1 MIFYPFVRLHPWS
14 LTLRSILIMK
24 LIVLISLLTAMQL
37 FAEGNAQTINLTA
50 KHVTLNQVMRD
61 IQKQSGV
68 NFFLTGK
75 SLAQAR
81 LSVNIQ
87 HAKLEDALNAIVA
100 PLDLEW
106 IKKDEV
112 IVIKPKRN
120 PPNTERREV
129 QQQSIAGKV
138 VNGKGQALVG
148 TTITVK
154 GANISTVTDQDGR
167 FTIQLPTPNGT
178 LVFSNVGYQRLE
190 KSVTGNDEL
199 TIVLQEEVSGLDEVV
214 VVGYGSQK
222 RANVIGAVSTVNGSS
237 VENRST
243 SALSSSLAGLAAGVN
258 VQTTTGKPGADGA
271 SILIRGK
278 GTLNNTSPLV
288 VIDGIV
294 GSMDAVNPNDVESIS
309 ILKDAATAA
318 IYGSLGSNGVIL
330 ITTKKGAKGKNN
342 VSYTGMVSMLRPNNV
357 PEFITD
363 YAHHMRL
370 VNEGFKN
377 LGQAAV
383 YTDATINLWEEA
395 KKNPTGLTEF
405 GIPNEVAY
413 PNTNWGDVLF
423 GQRKL
428 LQNHNLSLNGG
439 SEQTQYLFSVGYFNN
454 PGTMPETGAD
464 KIRLR
469 INLQSKVAKFL
480 TVGTQTF
487 GDMQNLSVADVVTA
501 YSYLTQTV
509 PGVYPFYNGVYG
521 FPAAAE
527 ESATANN
534 ALAFL
539 NGMGGKNQVNRF
551 NTTIFA
557 KLNLMKG
564 LEFESR
570 VNYNHAYTETN
581 SHQVPYE
588 KWNFA
593 TNKLSTAALSAGQIT
608 TQYGLTKS
616 YNVIVDNVLRYS
628 GSFGKHD
635 VGGILGYNEQYF
647 NQYNIGAAKLGLVH
661 PDLTTFNS
669 ATTMSSITGDELD
682 YGLRSFFGRANYAYD
697 NKYLAEA
704 VVRYDGS
711 SRFGTAKR
719 WGFFPAFSAGWR
731 ISEESFMSPLK
742 SFLNDLRL
750 RASWGKTGNN
760 ASPGNYDHL
769 PSYGTVNYSFNN
781 QAVRGLAQTK
791 LGNDLLHWETTT
803 TTNVG
808 FTATALKNK
817 LTVEFDAYRAY
828 TDGILYVPTIPATT
842 GTATAATMNIAE
854 VSKRG
859 IELTLG
865 YQDKISDFKYGISA
879 NFAYNTNR
887 VEKYKGALSEGY
899 VTDAA
904 GNRVYQSNIGM
915 VSNGVNQRILEGH
928 EINEFYLYNVYSGSG
943 NHFLTDGSVDKN
955 GGPRDGMIRTEQDMA
970 WLKAMVAAGYLFQ
983 PADGIDPTKI
993 WYGDLIYSD
1002 MNGDGIYGN
1011 VYDQKFMGKRATPAF
1026 NYGLTINMAYK
1037 GFDASMIWSAS
1048 SGMSYYWNE
1057 LYLNSSIVAQGKSVP
1072 ALVANDHYYYNLA
1085 NPSDPNN
1092 RIDGYYPRLK
1102 GVTDAQNGRTSD
1114 YYLYNASFVKLRNL
1128 QLGYT
1133 LPESLAS
1140 RFSIAKLRIYLAGEN
1155 LLTWTKFPGLDPEIG
1170 PASNDP
1176 SLINSSVVNYPTM
1189 RQYSL
1194 GLNLTF

>member
-1 MIFYPFVRLHPWS
+1 
-14 LTLRSILIMK
+14 MK

-75 SLAQAR
+75 SLVQAR

-120 PPNTERREV
+120 PPNTERKEV
-129 QQQSIAGKV
+129 QQRSIAGKV

-243 SALSSSLAGLAAGVN
+243 STLSSSLAGLAAGVN
-258 VQTTTGKPGADGA
+258 VQATTGKPGADGA

-363 YAHHMRL
+363 YAQHMRL

-551 NTTIFA
+551 NSTI
-557 KLNLMKG
+557 
-564 LEFESR
+564 
-570 VNYNHAYTETN
+570 
-581 SHQVPYE
+581 
-588 KWNFA
+588 
-593 TNKLSTAALSAGQIT
+593 
-608 TQYGLTKS
+608 
-616 YNVIVDNVLRYS
+616 
-628 GSFGKHD
+628 
-635 VGGILGYNEQYF
+635 
-647 NQYNIGAAKLGLVH
+647 
-661 PDLTTFNS
+661 
-669 ATTMSSITGDELD
+669 
-682 YGLRSFFGRANYAYD
+682 
-697 NKYLAEA
+697 
-704 VVRYDGS
+704 
-711 SRFGTAKR
+711 
-719 WGFFPAFSAGWR
+719 
-731 ISEESFMSPLK
+731 
-742 SFLNDLRL
+742 
-750 RASWGKTGNN
+750 
-760 ASPGNYDHL
+760 
-769 PSYGTVNYSFNN
+769 
-781 QAVRGLAQTK
+781 
-791 LGNDLLHWETTT
+791 
-803 TTNVG
+803 
-808 FTATALKNK
+808 
-817 LTVEFDAYRAY
+817 
-828 TDGILYVPTIPATT
+828 
-842 GTATAATMNIAE
+842 
-854 VSKRG
+854 
-859 IELTLG
+859 
-865 YQDKISDFKYGISA
+865 
-879 NFAYNTNR
+879 
-887 VEKYKGALSEGY
+887 
-899 VTDAA
+899 
-904 GNRVYQSNIGM
+904 
-915 VSNGVNQRILEGH
+915 
-928 EINEFYLYNVYSGSG
+928 
-943 NHFLTDGSVDKN
+943 
-955 GGPRDGMIRTEQDMA
+955 
-970 WLKAMVAAGYLFQ
+970 
-983 PADGIDPTKI
+983 
-993 WYGDLIYSD
+993 
-1002 MNGDGIYGN
+1002 
-1011 VYDQKFMGKRATPAF
+1011 
-1026 NYGLTINMAYK
+1026 
-1037 GFDASMIWSAS
+1037 
-1048 SGMSYYWNE
+1048 
-1057 LYLNSSIVAQGKSVP
+1057 
-1072 ALVANDHYYYNLA
+1072 
-1085 NPSDPNN
+1085 
-1092 RIDGYYPRLK
+1092 
-1102 GVTDAQNGRTSD
+1102 
-1114 YYLYNASFVKLRNL
+1114 
-1128 QLGYT
+1128 
-1133 LPESLAS
+1133 
-1140 RFSIAKLRIYLAGEN
+1140 
-1155 LLTWTKFPGLDPEIG
+1155 
-1170 PASNDP
+1170 
-1176 SLINSSVVNYPTM
+1176 
-1189 RQYSL
+1189 
-1194 GLNLTF
+1194 